1 MIWNLINTIIALGAL
16 IVALLIFWRTVKK
29 DKSQKRELQRIRQ
42 KASLNHNYEKNP
54 SPTVSRLHIINEGM
68 SKARNITIHID
79 DKPIKEWEFCVS
91 EDCNFT
97 EIPAGNEVTVCVI
110 AVAEMKARWEINIT
124 WDDDSGEPGHHE
136 GYFEVF

>member
-29 DKSQKRELQRIRQ
+29 DKSQERELQRIGQ
-42 KASLNHNYEKNP
+42 KALLIHDYEKNP
-54 SPTVSRLHIINEGM
+54 SPTLSHLHIINEGM
-68 SKARNITIHID
+68 SKARNIGINID
-79 DKPIKEWEFCVS
+79 LKPIKEWEFFVS

-97 EIPAGNEVTVCVI
+97 EIPAGNEVTVRVI
-110 AVAEMKARWEINIT
+110 EVNQMKIRWEINIT

-136 GYFEVF
+136 GYFEVI